1 MFSKFSRTPFH
12 PPELSLAVPSAYSS
26 LHSHYVS
33 WNKYTTRFL
42 RVKENFKR
50 NGGWGIFLSDF
61 FAFKNDFYFLPQNN
75 WHSDLIIELGKAIL
89 YNRK

>member
-1 MFSKFSRTPFH
+1 M
-12 PPELSLAVPSAYSS
+12 
-26 LHSHYVS
+26 
-33 WNKYTTRFL
+33 

-75 WHSDLIIELGKAIL
+75 WHSDLIIELGEAIL